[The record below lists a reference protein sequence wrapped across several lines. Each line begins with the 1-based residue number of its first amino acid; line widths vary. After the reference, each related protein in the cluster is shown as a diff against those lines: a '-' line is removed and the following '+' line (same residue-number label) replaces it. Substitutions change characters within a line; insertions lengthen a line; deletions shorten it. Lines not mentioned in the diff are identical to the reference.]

1 MLLPCVSCL
10 KISTGLYSNHLSHY
24 APMFRTNCKQNSV
37 GEAFYFNVDR
47 WADAYH
53 SLRNSPRATTEVNW
67 HVKRLANI
75 HHHRKALYPPAHVPR
90 KENMTTPDGIDYGF
104 DAPALLNLKK
114 HHSHITASVILK
126 AAMAIVNVTRTGHT
140 HALLSNY
147 ESCRSTLPFWPDT
160 FRHIPSAN
168 GSTMAD
174 LDAGDVAGPTYNGV
188 TNLIEI
194 DHSEPALAYLNR
206 LQAEQLELTKY
217 ANAPWRRVISALNE
231 LHPGENAGEIIP
243 ETHSTYFLTW
253 IPGVLGEYERIKIA
267 NLVIRCA
274 LGLVFVAGLGGPQ
287 ATMFG
292 VSLRWDVANYSAGET
307 MEFMRDVE
315 KAVLWLLEEENWN
328 KPLGEFLVQFD

>member
-1 MLLPCVSCL
+1 
-10 KISTGLYSNHLSHY
+10 
-24 APMFRTNCKQNSV
+24 
-37 GEAFYFNVDR
+37 
-47 WADAYH
+47 
-53 SLRNSPRATTEVNW
+53 
-67 HVKRLANI
+67 
-75 HHHRKALYPPAHVPR
+75 
-90 KENMTTPDGIDYGF
+90 MTTPDGIDYGF

-147 ESCRSTLPFWPDT
+147 ESCRSTFPFWPDT

-328 KPLGEFLVQFD
+328 KPLGEFLVQFE